1 MSKESKFFGKRYKVT
16 DKGTFACLIK
26 EFERSK
32 DALEAY
38 ISKYKKDMTID
49 GRVRKKPIDV
59 NIKGKLAV
67 CGDKLIVKIKEYKDE

>member
-1 MSKESKFFGKRYKVT
+1 M
-16 DKGTFACLIK
+16 
-26 EFERSK
+26 
-32 DALEAY
+32 EAY

-59 NIKGKLAV
+59 NIKGKLEV